1 MVLIEGG
8 IEEVVVF
15 IVVMLLDVSVV
26 VDGLKV
32 VFLVDAVV
40 VVNRIIVVVV
50 EVEED
55 KLDLE
60 FVFVEEV
67 GREIIITSFM

>member
-32 VFLVDAVV
+32 VFQVDAVV

-60 FVFVEEV
+60 FVIVEEV